1 MRTPGADTNNIG
13 GFCIQHSITQQG
25 LAWSRLSGSSAVPC
39 QRVALT
45 TVEENLSVFRHQRKH
60 RLSPEERAVAEGRE
74 SVVVAVRS
82 KQLLATSFHP
92 ELTEDSRW

>member
-1 MRTPGADTNNIG
+1 M
-13 GFCIQHSITQQG
+13 
-25 LAWSRLSGSSAVPC
+25 VPVRC
-39 QRVALT
+39 QCLC
-45 TVEENLSVFRHQRKH
+45 
-60 RLSPEERAVAEGRE
+60 RLSPEEQAMAEGRE

>member
-1 MRTPGADTNNIG
+1 MT
-13 GFCIQHSITQQG
+13 
-25 LAWSRLSGSSAVPC
+25 
-39 QRVALT
+39 
-45 TVEENLSVFRHQRKH
+45 K
-60 RLSPEERAVAEGRE
+60 GRE

>member
-1 MRTPGADTNNIG
+1 M
-13 GFCIQHSITQQG
+13 
-25 LAWSRLSGSSAVPC
+25 
-39 QRVALT
+39 ALT
-45 TVEENLSVFRHQRKH
+45 GVLDRMLAVRRHRPY
-60 RLSPEERAVAEGRE
+60 RLSPEERAVTDGQE